1 MAHKVV
7 ITASSA
13 GRSGPPQTML
23 DVFEEAG
30 IDVSVVACANENDL
44 INAGKDAD
52 VLLVG
57 TVPHTTKNVM
67 EKLPNLKMIGRS
79 GVGVDSVDLDAAT
92 ELGICVCNTPGI
104 NTSEVAD
111 HAMAMLLTIT
121 RQIPELNKYTK
132 EGAWSDDPS
141 KLMAARNRLRRIAG
155 TTVGIYG
162 FGNIGRAFSNRIK
175 GFGPERIIAH
185 DPYIPQSIADL
196 YGVKLVSFDEL
207 ITESDIITVHSP
219 ATAENN
225 HAFNLDA
232 FSKMKENVIF
242 INCARGPIVNESDL
256 AHALNNNIIYSAG
269 IDVTEIEPLD
279 AESPLL
285 KTENLFI
292 TPHYAGGSNFTAE
305 EGSKRWAQNA
315 VNVLTG
321 QKLWGLANPD
331 VKRIITIMRTK
342 GSNKWDNI
350 PDPVTDFDFM

>member
-1 MAHKVV
+1 MSHKVV
-7 ITASSA
+7 ITQSTA

-23 DVFEEAG
+23 DVLNEAG
-30 IDVSVVACANENDL
+30 LEVEVVACGNENDM
-44 INAGKDAD
+44 ISAGKDAD
-52 VLLVG
+52 VMLVG
-57 TVPHTTKNVM
+57 TVPHTTRKVL
-67 EKLPNLKMIGRS
+67 ESLPKLKMVGRS
-79 GVGVDSVDLDAAT
+79 GVGVDSIDLEAAT
-92 ELGICVCNTPGI
+92 ELGICVTNTPGI

-121 RQIPELNKYTK
+121 RQVPELNKYTK

-141 KLMAARNRLRRIAG
+141 KLMPARNRLRRIAG

-175 GFGPERIIAH
+175 GFGPEKIIAH
-185 DPYIPQSIADL
+185 DPYIPQSVADL

-207 ITESDIITVHSP
+207 ISESDIITVHSP

-232 FSKMKENVIF
+232 FSKMKDNVIF

-285 KTENLFI
+285 KSDNLFI
-292 TPHYAGGSNFTAE
+292 TPHYAGGSDFTAS

-315 VNVLTG
+315 VNILTG

-331 VKRIITIMRTK
+331 VKRVITIMRTN